1 MAKIC
6 EICCEFI
13 VLQDKRNTRYMDN
26 GNENNISGREK
37 FDMKAWMEEHPQEY
51 GEFAA
56 AMGEADLLE
65 VFLLGSAAFNT
76 SPEFQKRLENM
87 IDLDNMDLDELL
99 KILQE
104 SDFAEKIFGEQAEGS
119 EWAKYRL
126 PFAAWL
132 RQLPYDCSIAA
143 RVIFPLFSKPRCF
156 FNFRCSLHLLFL
168 LTFRT
173 IFPVSVI

>member
-76 SPEFQKRLENM
+76 SPEFQNGWR
-87 IDLDNMDLDELL
+87 I
-99 KILQE
+99 
-104 SDFAEKIFGEQAEGS
+104 
-119 EWAKYRL
+119 
-126 PFAAWL
+126 
-132 RQLPYDCSIAA
+132 
-143 RVIFPLFSKPRCF
+143 
-156 FNFRCSLHLLFL
+156 
-168 LTFRT
+168 
-173 IFPVSVI
+173 